1 MSLRAAVLT
10 LALAASHRPSRP
22 GCPRASTPGP
32 PPLLLPLQ
40 LEVKEE
46 GRVELVNLVTL
57 HLPPAELER
66 HAARRVRG
74 ESGRRCLKPPPR
86 TVRPCLEPGEDEA
99 LVLTLQP
106 EGTRVRLQR
115 VKAP

>member
-1 MSLRAAVLT
+1 VLT
-10 LALAASHRPSRP
+10 LALAASHRPRAPEPSGVPAGLDSGATPAP
-22 GCPRASTPGP
+22 G
-32 PPLLLPLQ
+32 LLQ

-46 GRVELVNLVTL
+46 GRVELVNRVTL
-57 HLPPAELER
+57 HLPPAQLER